1 MICGSSF
8 AQPDK
13 ILTLFIGPVG
23 GNLMKLKS
31 LASTIAVMLF
41 AAITFAHGA
50 QDQAKQPTKESP
62 VDKVKWQKGPSSGA
76 LGSLAAI
83 NVPANFI
90 FANASDTKI
99 LMEAM
104 QNPVSGRELGFLAPE
119 KSHWFVVFEYDDTGY
134 IKDDEKGSLD
144 ASAMIESIK
153 AANEEGNKERAKRGW
168 PKLEIVGW
176 EQTPRYDEKTNN
188 LEWAIRAQSEGKPV
202 VNFNTRVLGRGGV
215 MRVTLVADPGELKA
229 TLPQFKNTLAG
240 FSYNAGQKYAEYRQ
254 GDKLAQYGLS
264 ALVVGGA
271 TAVAVK
277 SGAFKWLWKVGGIAV
292 LAALGFLK
300 KFFGGRKSE

>member
-1 MICGSSF
+1 MRLRALATS
-8 AQPDK
+8 
-13 ILTLFIGPVG
+13 LTAVMF
-23 GNLMKLKS
+23 M
-31 LASTIAVMLF
+31 ATIA
-41 AAITFAHGA
+41 IAHGA
-50 QDQAKQPTKESP
+50 QEQTKEPAKDSP
-62 VDKVKWQKGPSSGA
+62 IDKVKWQKGPSSGA

-83 NVPANFI
+83 NVPANYV
-90 FANASDTKI
+90 FAGASDTKI

-144 ASAMIESIK
+144 AAAMLESIK
-153 AANEEGNKERAKRGW
+153 AGNEEGNKERARRGW
-168 PKLEIVGW
+168 QKLEIVGW
-176 EQTPRYDEKTNN
+176 EQPPRYDENTNN
-188 LEWAIRAQSEGKPV
+188 LEWAIRAQSDGKPI

-215 MRVTLVADPGELKA
+215 MRVTLVADPAELTA
-229 TLPQFKNTLAG
+229 TLPQFKSALAG

-277 SGAFKWLWKVGGIAV
+277 SGAFKWLWKVGGVAL
-292 LAALGFLK
+292 LAGLAFLK
-300 KFFGGRKSE
+300 KLFGGRKSQ